1 MKEQPQQQNKKGYT
15 GNNVSSLSSTV
26 DKKDSN
32 NTNKML
38 VTTKKRIL
46 NFIACPTKKS
56 TSVFANLLE
65 FFTHEWN
72 LSLKDLFGAEWGVF
86 VALGFHLHEK
96 PSHVAFHYK
105 RIMKAL
111 ERNRI
116 AYLGKEMHDQWQD
129 VLLEEAKRQDQ
140 YEERGKLKKKRKE
153 RKLLKLQRDLQRKQQ
168 QQERQQQHQEPHHDG
183 NNDHASSRVE
193 CNYLPPNSKL
203 NTNKNNKHEHGES
216 SNDTLGA
223 INNSKSH
230 KIMRDSITPLLPR
243 IIDNEDNFGN
253 FNDDS
258 ISINKILPLSEQRSF
273 RQHQQQRSGNF
284 FKSLFKSSSNRLANM
299 AHLDM
304 DLET

>member
-116 AYLGKEMHDQWQD
+116 TYLGKEIHYQWLN
-129 VLLEEAKRQDQ
+129 VLLEETKRQDQ
-140 YEERGKLKKKRKE
+140 YKERGHLKKNRKE
-153 RKLLKLQRDLQRKQQ
+153 RKLLKLQQDLQQKQQ
-168 QQERQQQHQEPHHDG
+168 QQERQQQHQKQHHAG
-183 NNDHASSRVE
+183 KNDHASS
-193 CNYLPPNSKL
+193 
-203 NTNKNNKHEHGES
+203 
-216 SNDTLGA
+216 
-223 INNSKSH
+223 
-230 KIMRDSITPLLPR
+230 
-243 IIDNEDNFGN
+243 
-253 FNDDS
+253 
-258 ISINKILPLSEQRSF
+258 
-273 RQHQQQRSGNF
+273 
-284 FKSLFKSSSNRLANM
+284 
-299 AHLDM
+299 
-304 DLET
+304 